1 MEPIVILT
9 NNPTRESNLE
19 KKLRFLGYEV
29 FCSAQLL
36 KRGAEHSEFYSNFFK
51 IVMLSETI
59 ADFDA
64 RKFLSHLPKDIAVYR
79 VTDDLEIDGDFL
91 KEEEVQ
97 EFNDSQIISAEMTI
111 AELREILVNGKK
123 INQQKGPASTALEV
137 FKAKMS
143 TTENRLFDLLE
154 EAEGQILTRNQI
166 SLDLWQEPAN
176 TSRKTQISQ
185 LVSKIR
191 LKMENAG
198 FDGQSLKV
206 IWRKGYCL
214 QPNWADEA

>member
-9 NNPTRESNLE
+9 NNPAQESNLE

-29 FCSAQLL
+29 FCSALLL
-36 KRGAEHSEFYSNFFK
+36 KKGPECEELYSNFFK

-59 ADFDA
+59 ADYDA
-64 RKFLSHLPKDIAVYR
+64 RQFLAYLPKDIAVYR
-79 VTDDLEIDGDFL
+79 VTDNLEIDGSFL
-91 KEEEVQ
+91 YEDGIQ
-97 EFNDSQIISAEMTI
+97 EFNDSKIVSAQMTI
-111 AELREILVNGKK
+111 AELREILVSGKRSSQQNGA
-123 INQQKGPASTALEV
+123 GVTAIED

-143 TTENRLFDLLE
+143 ITENRLFDLLE
-154 EAEGQILTRNQI
+154 EAEGKILTRDQI
-166 SLDLWQEPAN
+166 CFGIWQEPAN

-198 FDGQSLKV
+198 FDGQALKV

-214 QPNWADEA
+214 QQNWLDAS